1 MSFYGFA
8 YISAPVKRVY
18 LVNLYL
24 KKIEEIK
31 KLPVFDNIEN
41 KNKDIIYG
49 TYHIPSY
56 YIEFSEKMRKL
67 YNFLPSLKE
76 IKFDTFEVQN
86 RLRIAEF
93 KRFLTVQKFRFIF
106 FCKGW
111 DTDPICREEHNIALS
126 ADYKIELFYE

>member
-41 KNKDIIYG
+41 KNKNKDIIYG

-56 YIEFSEKMRKL
+56 DIEF
-67 YNFLPSLKE
+67 
-76 IKFDTFEVQN
+76 
-86 RLRIAEF
+86 
-93 KRFLTVQKFRFIF
+93 
-106 FCKGW
+106 
-111 DTDPICREEHNIALS
+111 
-126 ADYKIELFYE
+126 

>member
-8 YISAPVKRVY
+8 YISAPIKRVY
-18 LVNLYL
+18 LVHLYL

-31 KLPVFDNIEN
+31 KLPVFYNIEN

-56 YIEFSEKMRKL
+56 YIELSERMIEL
-67 YNFLPSLKE
+67 FDFCPSYKDIE
-76 IKFDTFEVQN
+76 FDTFEVQN
-86 RLRIAEF
+86 RSRIAEF
-93 KRFLTVQKFRFIF
+93 KRFLTVQRFKFIF

-111 DTDPICREEHNIALS
+111 DTDPVCREEHDIALS